1 MATIYRLARNAFIE
15 CIREPIYFLMLSCV
29 MVLIGLFPTAAL
41 FVFREQLKFV
51 VDSAM
56 AATLVFSLVVVV
68 ICSAHTISR
77 EMKNGTVLLLMSKPV
92 TRSSFVLAK
101 ILGVLSSVTVFVLLC
116 NAATLISL
124 LIAKD
129 QFRLEYAPMIVYFS
143 GIAVA
148 AIYGGAVN
156 YFQQKAFASN
166 TILALLVLIPA
177 MAVILYLIRM
187 SGFHSPAEIDP
198 EEFIEARHL
207 IPALLLL
214 FPAAWT
220 MGAIATALATR
231 LELVSN
237 LTVCSVIFV
246 VGLMS
251 KYLVNLWIAPA
262 DAFTEAVA
270 LFIRAILP
278 NWQYFWMADA
288 IASRQVIPVS
298 YLLWSLVYVV
308 FYIGFWT
315 FWAITFFSE
324 REIAKDSR

>member
-1 MATIYRLARNAFIE
+1 MLTIYRLARNAFIE
-15 CIREPIYFLMLSCV
+15 CIREPIYLLMLISA

-51 VDSAM
+51 IDSAM
-56 AATLVFSLVVVV
+56 ATTLVFSLIVVV
-68 ICSAHTISR
+68 ICSAHTISM

-92 TRSSFVLAK
+92 TRASFVLAK

-116 NAATLISL
+116 NAATLISV

-129 QFRLEYAPMIVYFS
+129 QFRLEYTPMIVYFA

-148 AIYGGAVN
+148 TIYGGAVN
-156 YFQQKAFASN
+156 YFQQKAFTSN
-166 TILALLVLIPA
+166 AILGLLVLIPV
-177 MAVILYLIRM
+177 MAIILYAVRM
-187 SGFHSPAEIDP
+187 GSFHSPAEIDP

-251 KYLVNLWIAPA
+251 KYLVNVWIDPT
-262 DAFTEAVA
+262 DTFTEVIA
-270 LFIRAILP
+270 LFIRAVLP

-288 IASRQVIPVS
+288 IASREIIPVS
-298 YLLWSLVYVV
+298 YLMWSLLYVV

-315 FWAITFFSE
+315 LWAMAFFSE
-324 REIAKDSR
+324 KEIAKDSR

>member
-1 MATIYRLARNAFIE
+1 MLTIYKLSRNAFIE
-15 CIREPIYFLMLSCV
+15 CIREPIYFLMLISA

-51 VDSAM
+51 IDSAM
-56 AATLVFSLVVVV
+56 ATTLVFSLVVVV

-92 TRSSFVLAK
+92 TRGAFVLSK
-101 ILGVLSSVTVFVLLC
+101 ILGILFSVTVFVLLC
-116 NAATLISL
+116 NAATLISV

-129 QFRLEYAPMIVYFS
+129 QFRLEYMPMAVYFA

-148 AIYGGAVN
+148 TLYGGAVN
-156 YFQQKAFASN
+156 YFRQKAFTSN
-166 TILALLVLIPA
+166 AILALIVIIPV
-177 MAVILYLIRM
+177 MAAILYAVRM
-187 SGFHSPAEIDP
+187 SGFHSAAEIDP

-207 IPALLLL
+207 VPALLLL

-220 MGAIATALATR
+220 MGSIATALATR

-251 KYLVNLWIAPA
+251 KYLVNTWIDPT
-262 DAFTEAVA
+262 DSFTEFIA

-278 NWQYFWMADA
+278 NWQYFWMADSVA
-288 IASRQVIPVS
+288 LGRIIPGV
-298 YLLWSLVYVV
+298 YLLYSLGYTLL
-308 FYIGFWT
+308 YIVICT
-315 FWAITFFSE
+315 FWAMALFQT
-324 REIAKDSR
+324 REIARDAR